1 MFSQYVATRHVIGSL
16 LGVAVFSFVSS
27 DASAQRWTWP
37 EKAENLQVLPE
48 DFPPERLSA
57 VMRGFTRALGVRCS
71 HCHVGEEGQPLTEYD
86 FPSDENPRKE
96 IARTML
102 KMLGDINEHLDSFES
117 TGAKP
122 VNMWCHTCHRGAAR
136 PHTLDDQL
144 METFSTHGTE
154 AMVDEYAKLRDRYY
168 GRAAYDFGENS
179 LNALG
184 YALLGQGEV
193 EAAIAIFRVNVE
205 KFPES
210 ANVYD
215 SLAEAYLTSGN
226 NRLAR
231 IYYEKSLLLNPGN
244 ENAMDKLD
252 EIATLESGE

>member
-1 MFSQYVATRHVIGSL
+1 MLSYSLRTRHVIASL
-16 LGVAVFSFVSS
+16 LAVVVLSFIGS
-27 DASAQRWTWP
+27 DASAQRWEWP

-71 HCHVGEEGQPLTEYD
+71 HCHVGEEDQPLTEYD
-86 FPSDENPRKE
+86 FPSDENPKKE

-117 TGAKP
+117 TGAKR

-154 AMVDEYAKLRDRYY
+154 AMVDQYAKLRDRYY
-168 GRAAYDFGENS
+168 GKAAYDFGENS

-184 YALLGQGEV
+184 YALLGQDEV
-193 EAAIAIFRVNVE
+193 EAAIAIFRLNVE

-215 SLAEAYLTSGN
+215 SLAEAYMTSGDH
-226 NRLAR
+226 RLAR
-231 IYYEKSLLLNPGN
+231 IYYEKSLLLNP
-244 ENAMDKLD
+244 ENQNAVDMLN
-252 EIATLESGE
+252 EIAKMESGQ